1 MPDSPPPDP
10 SASPGSRDA
19 PPAVRRGSL
28 PLADLVRQTDGLQ
41 PWRRVFHATNGM
53 MAALLLHVLRPDRPV
68 ALLVLGAIAAGL
80 IALDLV
86 RLRAPAVNTAFFR
99 AFRLIASPREEGKV
113 ASSTWFVLGL
123 FLAVLLFPLDA
134 VIPGI
139 LVLALADPAA
149 SVVGRLKG
157 RRPLGKGTVEGTLV
171 FLAVALAVLLP
182 ILPLRAALAG
192 AFAGAAAEIFLTRLD
207 DNLSIPLAVAAAV
220 TLLGV

>member
-1 MPDSPPPDP
+1 
-10 SASPGSRDA
+10 
-19 PPAVRRGSL
+19 
-28 PLADLVRQTDGLQ
+28 
-41 PWRRVFHATNGM
+41 

-68 ALLVLGAIAAGL
+68 ALLALGAIAAGL

-86 RLRAPAVNTAFFR
+86 RLRAPAVNAVFFR
-99 AFRLIASPREEGKV
+99 AFRLIASPREEGKP

-123 FLAVLLFPLDA
+123 LLAVLLFPLDA

-149 SVVGRLKG
+149 SVAGRLKG

-192 AFAGAAAEIFLTRLD
+192 ALAGAAAEIFLTRLD

-220 TLLGV
+220 TLAGV